1 MISRVLQTAL
11 LCASLA
17 ASLAAALAAP
27 PVHAQTFPDKPLNLV
42 VPFPPG
48 GAGDI
53 LGRIV
58 AAELQQRLGKPVI
71 VQNRPGAGTAI
82 AAREVSL
89 AAPDGYTIL
98 SGSSSTFVFP
108 HAVRTDLP
116 YDSVKDFEPIGII
129 ASVALVFITHAD
141 NPIKDIPSLVAAA
154 KAAPGKLAFAS
165 YGGATISHFAGEMFK
180 SAAGIDMLHVPYKGS
195 APAMNDLIGKHILY
209 HVDTAVA
216 TKPRIEEGT
225 VRALAVF
232 SAKRSPFL
240 PDVPTF
246 AELGYKEIDLTAW
259 LALALPKGVPADVRA
274 KLAKTV
280 EDTIK
285 NPAVNERLAKLG
297 FDPGFEVFDDWQ
309 GRVSKETAAMKV
321 LAQKAGIK
329 ADE

>member
-108 HAVRTDLP
+108 HAVRSDLP

-129 ASVALVFITHAD
+129 GSVALVFITHAD
-141 NPIKDIPSLVAAA
+141 NPIKDIPSL
-154 KAAPGKLAFAS
+154 
-165 YGGATISHFAGEMFK
+165 I
-180 SAAGIDMLHVPYKGS
+180 
-195 APAMNDLIGKHILY
+195 
-209 HVDTAVA
+209 
-216 TKPRIEEGT
+216 
-225 VRALAVF
+225 
-232 SAKRSPFL
+232 RSS
-240 PDVPTF
+240 T
-246 AELGYKEIDLTAW
+246 G
-259 LALALPKGVPADVRA
+259 
-274 KLAKTV
+274 
-280 EDTIK
+280 
-285 NPAVNERLAKLG
+285 
-297 FDPGFEVFDDWQ
+297 
-309 GRVSKETAAMKV
+309 
-321 LAQKAGIK
+321 
-329 ADE
+329 